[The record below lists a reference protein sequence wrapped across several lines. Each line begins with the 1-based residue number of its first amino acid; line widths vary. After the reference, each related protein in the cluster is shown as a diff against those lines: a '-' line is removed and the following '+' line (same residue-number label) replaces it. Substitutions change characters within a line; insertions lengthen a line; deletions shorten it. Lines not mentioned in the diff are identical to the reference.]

1 MNNKLKQA
9 AFSSFILVMRP
20 IARVLLR
27 CGVSWKELAELIK
40 LVYVDVA
47 TEDYGKH
54 GRPAN
59 ASRVAILTGLS
70 RREVKRARDAIQE
83 SDHLATVAFKRID
96 HASRV
101 LSAWHQDPDFLTG
114 SGKPRLLAPQGPGS
128 FAALLKKYAPD
139 IPPTAMLKE
148 LRDVGAI
155 RETAAGK
162 LRVEASY
169 FMPAAMD
176 VDSIVRSGSVLQDL
190 ANTVTHN
197 QLAETGAKRFE
208 GRATNTH
215 IKRSAKRAFHK
226 YIEQRGM
233 ALLET
238 VDAWL
243 TEHAAD
249 KDDEKA
255 SRFGVGV
262 YLIMDE

>member
-1 MNNKLKQA
+1 LNNKLKQA
-9 AFSSFILVMRP
+9 AFSSFVLVMKP

-70 RREVKRARDAIQE
+70 RRDVKRARDALEQ
-83 SDHLATVAFKRID
+83 SDNLAKLTFKRID
-96 HASRV
+96 HATRV
-101 LSAWHQDPDFLTG
+101 LSAWHQDRDFLTR
-114 SGKPRLLAPQGPGS
+114 SGKPRLLPQQGPGG
-128 FAALLKKYAPD
+128 FTALLKKYAPD

-148 LRDVGAI
+148 LLEVGAV
-155 RETAAGK
+155 RETPGGR
-162 LRVEASY
+162 LRVGASY

-190 ANTVTHN
+190 AQTVVHN
-197 QLAETGAKRFE
+197 QLAASGAKRFE
-208 GRATNTH
+208 GRATNLH
-215 IKRSAKRAFHK
+215 VKRGAKRAFHQFV
-226 YIEQRGM
+226 EQRGM
-233 ALLET
+233 ELLET
-238 VDAWL
+238 VDTWL
-243 TEHAAD
+243 TEHEAGE
-249 KDDEKA
+249 KDEKA
-255 SRFGVGV
+255 NRYGVGV

>member
-1 MNNKLKQA
+1 MKNELKQA
-9 AFSSFILVMRP
+9 AFSSFVLVMKP

-70 RREVKRARDAIQE
+70 RREVKRARDALEQ
-83 SDHLATVAFKRID
+83 SDDLAKLTFRRID
-96 HASRV
+96 HATRV
-101 LSAWHQDPDFLTG
+101 LSGWHQDRDFLTR
-114 SGKPRLLAPQGPGS
+114 SGKPRLLPHEGPNS
-128 FAALLKKYAPD
+128 FAMLLRKYAPD

-148 LRDVGAI
+148 LLEVGAV
-155 RETAAGK
+155 RETPGGK

-176 VDSIVRSGSVLQDL
+176 VDGIVRSGSVLQDL
-190 ANTVTHN
+190 AKTVVHN
-197 QLAETGAKRFE
+197 QLAERGAKRFE
-208 GRATNTH
+208 GRATNARV
-215 IKRSAKRAFHK
+215 KRTAKRALHR
-226 YIEQRGM
+226 YVEQSGM
-233 ALLET
+233 ELLET

-243 TEHAAD
+243 TEHEAGEE
-249 KDDEKA
+249 DEKA
-255 SRFGVGV
+255 SRVGVGV